1 MNIKKIGLTAL
12 ATTLVAGSAYA
23 AEVSVSGGAGFTF
36 ATKTGNSGGGTG
48 DHGKGFGTDNNLS
61 FSASGELDNG
71 WSVSAAT
78 AFTDA
83 ATLSSS
89 SVSLTMGSLG
99 TIKSGNGFAGPGGS
113 YDGIAGAYEEVD
125 DGAGTTLS
133 ANFLGSQFDNGSIQY
148 TPPAL
153 EAAGA
158 TVQLH
163 LAYAPR
169 GNDVALAGG
178 VTDGTALYGSATF
191 AGVTI
196 SHDSGLTFGIG
207 AQEAD
212 RNGISTANLDN
223 VFAGAWHA
231 TYSMGPV
238 SIGYLT
244 SYTDMGVNAAATAAG
259 AAKTV
264 AAAGGLFE
272 AEEYVIAFNVN
283 DNLSVS
289 YAKAEDTY
297 DPQAGAAT
305 GATTG
310 GAAVADTTVD
320 HKSIQAAYS
329 MGSMSIKAYRQETS
343 NVGYSSGGG
352 SHTKNEIA
360 LGLTF

>member
-36 ATKTGNSGGGTG
+36 VTQTGNSGSAS
-48 DHGKGFGTDNNLS
+48 DNGKGFGTDNNLS

-89 SVSLTMGSLG
+89 SVSLTMGSFG
-99 TIKSGNGFAGPGGS
+99 TIKSGNGFGGPGGS

-148 TPPAL
+148 TPPAV

-178 VTDGTALYGSATF
+178 VADGTALYGSATF

-196 SHDSGLTFGIG
+196 SHDSGLTFGIAG
-207 AQEAD
+207 QQAD
-212 RNGISTANLDN
+212 KNGSANLDDFFQGN
-223 VFAGAWHA
+223 WYAKYA
-231 TYSMGPV
+231 MGPV
-238 SIGYLT
+238 SVGYLVGYADT
-244 SYTDMGVNAAATAAG
+244 GINAAATSASTAT
-259 AAKTV
+259 KTV
-264 AAAGGLFE
+264 AAAGGIFE
-272 AEEYVIAFNVN
+272 SEEYVISFNVN

-297 DPQAGAAT
+297 DAQAGAAA

-310 GAAVADTTVD
+310 GAAVADVAVD

-343 NVGYSSGGG
+343 NVGYRSSGGG

>member
-12 ATTLVAGSAYA
+12 ATTLAAGSAYS
-23 AEVSVSGGAGFTF
+23 AEVAVSGGAGFSFVTQ
-36 ATKTGNSGGGTG
+36 TGNTG
-48 DHGKGFGTDNNLS
+48 AANDHGTGFGTDHNLS
-61 FSASGELDNG
+61 FSTSGEMDNG
-71 WSVSAAT
+71 WSVSAGT
-78 AFTDA
+78 VFTDA
-83 ATLSSS
+83 GAFSTNN
-89 SVSLTMGSLG
+89 VKLTMGSMG
-99 TIKSGNGFAGPGGS
+99 TISSGNSFGGHAGN
-113 YDGIAGAYEEVD
+113 YDGLAGAYEEVD
-125 DGAGTTLS
+125 DGASTTLS
-133 ANFLGSQFDNGSIQY
+133 SNLLGSQFDNGSIAY
-148 TPPAL
+148 AAPAMD
-153 EAAGA
+153 AAGA

-163 LAYAPR
+163 LGYAPK

-178 VTDGTALYGSATF
+178 VADGTATFGSAKF
-191 AGVTI
+191 VGVTI
-196 SHDSGLTFGIG
+196 SHDSGLTFGIA

-231 TYSMGPV
+231 TYSMGPI

-259 AAKTV
+259 AQKTV
-264 AAAGGLFE
+264 AAAGGLFTN
-272 AEEYVIAFNVN
+272 EEYVIAFNVN
-283 DNLSVS
+283 ENLSVS

-310 GAAVADTTVD
+310 GAAIADTTTD

-343 NVGYSSGGG
+343 NVGYDTDGG

>member
-12 ATTLVAGSAYA
+12 ATTLVASSAYA

-36 ATKTGNSGGGTG
+36 VTQTGNTG
-48 DHGKGFGTDNNLS
+48 SANDNGKGFGTDNNLS
-61 FSASGELDNG
+61 FSASGEMDNG

-83 ATLSSS
+83 AALSSS
-89 SVSLTMGSLG
+89 SVSVTMGSMG
-99 TIKSGNGFAGPGGS
+99 TFKSGNGFGGHAGS
-113 YDGIAGAYEEVD
+113 YDGLAGAYEEVD
-125 DGAGTTLS
+125 DGASTTLS
-133 ANFLGSQFDNGSIQY
+133 SNLMGSQFDNGSIAY
-148 TPPAL
+148 AAPAM

-163 LAYAPR
+163 LGYAPR

-178 VTDGTALYGSATF
+178 VADGTAKYGSARF

-196 SHDSGLTFGIG
+196 THDSGLTFGIA

-212 RNGISTANLDN
+212 KNGIASAKVND
-223 VFAGAWHA
+223 VFAGNWYA
-231 TYSMGPV
+231 TYAMGPV
-238 SIGYLT
+238 SIGYLQG
-244 SYTDMGVNAAATAAG
+244 YTDMGNATGATAANTQ
-259 AAKTV
+259 KTV
-264 AAAGGLFE
+264 AAGSGIFE
-272 AEEYVIAFNVN
+272 VEEYVISFNVN

-297 DPQAGAAT
+297 DTQSGWSAGS
-305 GATTG
+305 TT
-310 GAAVADTTVD
+310 ADAVADVTVD

-329 MGSMSIKAYRQETS
+329 MGSMSIKAYRQETD
-343 NVGYSSGGG
+343 NVGYDSDGG

>member
-12 ATTLVAGSAYA
+12 ATTLAAGSAYS
-23 AEVSVSGGAGFTF
+23 AEVAVSGSAGFAFVTQ
-36 ATKTGNSGGGTG
+36 TGNSGVAS
-48 DHGKGFGTDNNLS
+48 DHGKGFGTDNALS
-61 FSASGELDNG
+61 FSASGEMDNG
-71 WSVSAAT
+71 WTVSAAT
-78 AFTDA
+78 AFSDA
-83 ATLSSS
+83 AALSSS
-89 SVSLTMGSLG
+89 SVSVTMGSMG
-99 TIKSGNGFAGPGGS
+99 TFKSGSGFGGHAGS
-113 YDGIAGAYEEVD
+113 YDGLAGAYEEVD

-133 ANFLGSQFDNGSIQY
+133 SNLMGSQFDNGSIAY
-148 TPPAL
+148 AAPAM
-153 EAAGA
+153 EAGGA
-158 TVQLH
+158 SVQLH
-163 LAYAPR
+163 LGYAPK

-178 VTDGTALYGSATF
+178 VADGTATFGSARF

-212 RNGISTANLDN
+212 RNGNSSANVDN
-223 VFAGAWHA
+223 VFAAAWHA

-244 SYTDMGVNAAATAAG
+244 SYTDMGVNAAATAVAT
-259 AAKTV
+259 AKTV
-264 AAAGGLFE
+264 AAAGGLFTN
-272 AEEYVIAFNVN
+272 EEYVIAFNVN

-297 DPQAGAAT
+297 DAQAGAAT

-343 NVGYSSGGG
+343 NVGYSTNGG

>member
-12 ATTLVAGSAYA
+12 ATSLVASSAYA
-23 AEVSVSGGAGFTF
+23 AEVSVSGSAGFTF
-36 ATKTGNSGGGTG
+36 VTQSGASGSTT
-48 DHGKGFGTDNNLS
+48 DHGKGFGTDNALS
-61 FSASGELDNG
+61 FSASGEMDNG
-71 WSVSAAT
+71 WTVSAAT

-83 ATLSSS
+83 ASLSSS
-89 SVSLTMGSLG
+89 SVSVTMGSFG
-99 TIKSGNGFAGPGGS
+99 TFKGGSGCCTHSGS
-113 YDGIAGAYEEVD
+113 YDGLAGAYEEVD

-133 ANFLGSQFDNGSIQY
+133 SNLLGSQFDNGQIAY
-148 TPPAL
+148 AAPAI

-163 LAYAPR
+163 LGYSPR

-178 VTDGTALYGSATF
+178 VADGTAKYGSARF

-196 SHDSGLTFGIG
+196 THDSGLTLGIA

-212 RNGISTANLDN
+212 KNGIASAKLND
-223 VFAGAWHA
+223 VFAGNWYA
-231 TYSMGPV
+231 TYAMGPISV
-238 SIGYLT
+238 GYLQG
-244 SYTDMGVNAAATAAG
+244 YADMGNATGATAATTQ
-259 AAKTV
+259 KTV
-264 AAAGGLFE
+264 AAASGLFE
-272 AEEYVIAFNVN
+272 SEEYVISFNVN

-297 DPQAGAAT
+297 DAQAGAAT

-310 GAAVADTTVD
+310 GAAVADVTTD

-343 NVGYSSGGG
+343 NVGYSTGGG